1 MSKKLKVVLQD
12 DTYEWLLRVCDFLDV
27 DRKYESN
34 ILATIVDM
42 ARIEGMVKLPA
53 QPFSASYILPDDH
66 TSTPIPLD
74 EGSLTNNSRGGLS
87 GTHRGVDIP
96 VGSLVFVKGQFL
108 GEVTI

>member
-87 GTHRGVDIP
+87 GTHKGVDLP
-96 VGSLVFVKGQFL
+96 SGSLVFMYGRFVGVIK
-108 GEVTI
+108 